1 MVASLISEH
10 RAAAALS
17 VWEGGGTY
25 AGRGVGAGAGLGRL
39 ILREEFHIGSG
50 VWSWVRSRCKGR
62 LLVGAPQS
70 FAVTCGGVGEGG
82 LLAGGSKAGVG
93 WRVGGSGARTTDDT
107 PLGESVQSCD
117 NTLEEP

>member
-1 MVASLISEH
+1 MVPSLVSEH

-17 VWEGGGTY
+17 LWEGGGMY
-25 AGRGVGAGAGLGRL
+25 GGRRVGAGAGLGRL

-50 VWSWVRSRCKGR
+50 VWLWVRSRCKGR
-62 LLVGAPQS
+62 LLIGAPQS
-70 FAVTCGGVGEGG
+70 SALTCGGVGEDG

-93 WRVGGSGARTTDDT
+93 WRVGGSGAQATDDA

-117 NTLEEP
+117 KLEEP